1 MTDGTAAGTALLADI
16 NPLSSSFPGN
26 FTVDLT
32 GTVDITPPAA
42 PSTPDLVTTSDTGA
56 SDSDNVTNVNT
67 ALLAGTA
74 EADATVTL
82 FDGAAVVGTAFANK
96 LGVWS
101 ATTAVLA
108 DGVHAITA
116 TATDLAGNTGPASAA
131 LSVTIDT
138 TAPDAPAVAAM
149 TTRSW
154 QGLLRR
160 IRR

>member
-1 MTDGTAAGTALLADI
+1 VLFEADNGTNGTELWMTDGTAAGTALLTDI

-101 ATTAVLA
+101 ATTAALA
-108 DGVHAITA
+108 
-116 TATDLAGNTGPASAA
+116 
-131 LSVTIDT
+131 
-138 TAPDAPAVAAM
+138 
-149 TTRSW
+149 
-154 QGLLRR
+154 
-160 IRR
+160 